1 MPEITCGALGMW
13 VYGSQMSPWLIRIA
27 WAAAALLFVSW
38 RLTLSSLMD
47 PDEAHYAQLTRETIR
62 AGHWMV
68 PLLDG
73 QPYIDKPILFH
84 WLQGLAMTVFGET
97 EFGARLPSAIAAV
110 ALFGTTWWVGSAI
123 FGRDVGRWS
132 AIMFATIPASFA
144 LSGIGLLD
152 MVFTA
157 FLFGSVGCL
166 LVAARE
172 RRPLLEVAGY
182 ALLALAV
189 MTKGPVALVLVGL
202 FCGAAWVSGGSMR
215 AWASQLHWKIGLS
228 LATVAASPWFIWM
241 YARYGQAFV
250 DGYFITGNLHYVTQ
264 PGSFSNRAVSH
275 TFFARVFAGGFFPW
289 SAIVVGRVIDLA
301 TRPRSAVQT
310 EEKLLWLWAV
320 VVIGLFSAAR
330 FKLDHYIFPAAP
342 ALCLIAAKAWKD
354 AALADHRLARG
365 THLSVLALGGGLI
378 VVGTFLSL
386 YMFDLQLELPDF
398 AVLLPMVLAVGGV
411 AILAAVS
418 KVDWRV
424 PRTPLAPAMTMACA
438 FVVVT
443 IVGYPTLER
452 SKPTAAVARTLHQM
466 TAPDAPAGLYRLEQ
480 WRASL
485 RYYAKRPLARLT
497 SPEELQAFIG
507 QGRPVYVFMV
517 RRDYRQLRKTV
528 GLREVCRSRA
538 VVRTSRV
545 AGGLRRQHW
554 DDLIVVTSA
563 PARDSRMWF
572 PGRRNGLTG
581 RFRGGY

>member
-1 MPEITCGALGMW
+1 MPRWLVRLAW
-13 VYGSQMSPWLIRIA
+13 VA
-27 WAAAALLFVSW
+27 VALLFVSW

-62 AGHWMV
+62 AGNWMV

-84 WLQGLAMTVFGET
+84 WLQGLAATMFGET
-97 EFGARLPSAIAAV
+97 EFAARLPSAIAAV
-110 ALFGTTWWVGSAI
+110 ALFATTRWVGTAI
-123 FGRDVGRWS
+123 FDREVGRWG
-132 AIMFATIPASFA
+132 AIMFATIPATFA
-144 LSGIGLLD
+144 MSGIALLD

-166 LVAARE
+166 LVAARD
-172 RRPLLEVAGY
+172 RRPWVEGAGY

-189 MTKGPVALVLVGL
+189 MTKGPVALALVGL
-202 FCGAAWVSGGSMR
+202 FCGAAWIGGGSMR

-228 LATVAASPWFIWM
+228 LATVAASPWFVWM
-241 YARYGQAFV
+241 YARYGQAFI
-250 DGYFITGNLHYVTQ
+250 DGYFIAGNLHYVTQ

-275 TFFARVFAGGFFPW
+275 TFFARVVAAGFFPW
-289 SAIVVGRVIDLA
+289 SAIVAGRVIDLA
-301 TRPRSAVQT
+301 TRPRRAVQA

-320 VVIGLFSAAR
+320 VVIGLFSTAR

-342 ALCLIAAKAWKD
+342 ALCLIAAKAWQD
-354 AALADHRLARG
+354 AAVADHRLARG
-365 THLSVLALGGGLI
+365 THLGVLALGGGLI

-386 YMFDLQLELPDF
+386 YMFDLQLELPPF
-398 AVLLPMVLAVGGV
+398 AVLLPIVLAVGGV
-411 AILAAVS
+411 AILAAVA

-424 PRTPLAPAMTMACA
+424 PRTPLAPAVTMACA
-438 FVVVT
+438 FLVVT

-452 SKPTAAVARTLHQM
+452 AKPTAVIARTLQQM

-485 RYYAKRPLARLT
+485 RYYAERPLARLT
-497 SPEELQAFIG
+497 SREELQAFVA
-507 QGRPVYVFMV
+507 QERPVYVFML
-517 RRDYRQLRKTV
+517 RRDYRLLRKSV

-538 VVRTSRV
+538 VVRTSPMR
-545 AGGLRRQHW
+545 GGLRRQHW

-563 PARDSRMWF
+563 PAGESQVWF
-572 PGRRNGLTG
+572 PKKRHRLTG
-581 RFRGGY
+581 RIRGGY

>member
-1 MPEITCGALGMW
+1 MPR
-13 VYGSQMSPWLIRIA
+13 WLVRAA
-27 WAAAALLFVSW
+27 WAAAALLFVCW

-62 AGHWMV
+62 AGTWMV

-73 QPYIDKPILFH
+73 QPYFDKPLLFH
-84 WLQGLAMTVFGET
+84 WLQGSATTVFGET
-97 EFGARLPSAIAAV
+97 EFAVRLPSAVAAI
-110 ALFGTTWWVGSAI
+110 ALFGTTRWVGAAI
-123 FGRDVGRWS
+123 FGREVGRWG
-132 AIMFATIPASFA
+132 AIMFATIPATFA
-144 LSGIGLLD
+144 LSGIAHLD

-166 LVAARE
+166 LVAARDG
-172 RRPLLEVAGY
+172 RSLVEVAGY

-202 FCGAAWVSGGSMR
+202 FCGGAWVSGGSMR

-228 LATVAASPWFIWM
+228 LAIVAASPWFVWM

-264 PGSFSNRAVSH
+264 PNSFSNRAVSH

-289 SAIVVGRVIDLA
+289 SAIVVGRVIDLM
-301 TRPRSAVQT
+301 TRRPLPVVQT
-310 EEKLLWLWAV
+310 EEKLLWLWSV
-320 VVIGLFSAAR
+320 VVIGLFSVAR

-342 ALCLIAAKAWKD
+342 ALCLIAAKAWHD
-354 AALADHRLARG
+354 AALANNRFARG
-365 THLSVLALGGGLI
+365 THSGVLALGGGLI

-386 YMFDLQLELPDF
+386 YMFDLHLELPDF
-398 AVLLPMVLAVGGV
+398 AVLLPIVLAVGGV
-411 AILAAVS
+411 AILAAVA

-438 FVVVT
+438 FLVVT

-452 SKPTAAVARTLHQM
+452 ARPTAAIARTLQEK

-485 RYYAKRPLARLT
+485 RYYAERPLAPLT
-497 SPEELQAFIG
+497 SPEELQAFVA
-507 QGRPVYVFMV
+507 QARPVYVFMI
-517 RRDYRQLRKTV
+517 RRDYRLLRKSI

-538 VVRTSRV
+538 VVRTTPLR
-545 AGGLRRQHW
+545 GGLRRQHW

-563 PARDSRMWF
+563 PAGQSPVWF
-572 PGRRNGLTG
+572 PKKRHRLTG
-581 RFRGGY
+581 NIRGGN